1 MKNFFKNL
9 WEKTKTFMLVNLP
22 DDKSKI
28 SAVSVH
34 YNMFVFSVFCGVAAF
49 LFSSSKLWLLGV
61 FALWLVG
68 TLRLGRIAKIVDQ
81 ELKNQ
86 YKNVAVLLGAK
97 IAAEQKQSPTSP
109 PPPTKAKTTKKILK
123 G

>member
-34 YNMFVFSVFCGVAAF
+34 YSMFVFSVFCGVAAF

-61 FALWLVG
+61 FTLWLVG

-97 IAAEQKQSPTSP
+97 IAAEQKQSPTP
-109 PPPTKAKTTKKILK
+109 PPPKTKTTKKILK